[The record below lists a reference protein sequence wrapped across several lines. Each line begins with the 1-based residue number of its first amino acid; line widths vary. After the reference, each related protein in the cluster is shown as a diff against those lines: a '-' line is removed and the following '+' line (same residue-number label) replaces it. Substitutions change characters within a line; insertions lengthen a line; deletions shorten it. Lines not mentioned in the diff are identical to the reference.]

1 MNCCDSASHPWD
13 RWHVEQRWMPHPLR
27 TPHCQTRGHRR
38 SRLSVPAGGTCFFAF
53 LPAASA
59 MMSFPIDALH
69 RDGLRWHSAEFHEG
83 QIECVLSAGV
93 VGAYQEPYL
102 QAVDSAWPL
111 VGVVPS
117 KR

>member
-27 TPHCQTRGHRR
+27 TPHCRTRGHRR

-59 MMSFPIDALH
+59 KCPFRSTRSIEMASDGTRLSSM
-69 RDGLRWHSAEFHEG
+69 RDRSSVYFR
-83 QIECVLSAGV
+83 
-93 VGAYQEPYL
+93 
-102 QAVDSAWPL
+102 QASLGHTRNLTCRPWIPRGPL
-111 VGVVPS
+111 
-117 KR
+117 